1 MQKLNA
7 LLPLLGWFYIS
18 LIIYAALRVFTKG
31 ELRKIIDTA
40 FFVVIGVVSLYNIGM
55 NVRDEIAIVP
65 FSMKSFYVPFEQKI
79 DHEAGDYY
87 GLYYVAFHSHV
98 KRGEIVNLV
107 GVGSREFHYA
117 RMYLF
122 PASVVQ
128 VDKLPEA
135 PYVAMVGDNE
145 LERLKTAKVRAA
157 FRGRNLIEMEAMQ

>member
-18 LIIYAALRVFTKG
+18 LLIYALLRLLIKG
-31 ELRKIIDTA
+31 ELRKTIDA
-40 FFVVIGVVSLYNIGM
+40 VFFVGIGLVSIYNIGM
-55 NVRDEIAIVP
+55 NVWDEIALVP

-87 GLYYVAFHSHV
+87 GLYYVSFHPHV
-98 KRGEIVNLV
+98 QRGEIVNLV

-135 PYVAMVGDNE
+135 PYVAVVGDSE
-145 LERLKTAKVRAA
+145 VKRLKTAKVRAT
-157 FRGRNLIEMEAMQ
+157 FRGRNLIEMGVTQ